1 MQALAGC
8 LGWRLE
14 GAGSMSRHQQLILRY
29 GTLFRL
35 RLPMSEQ
42 AQDSSCT
49 QGSVELAPT
58 GTVLQKPGNNSI
70 ELHFFT
76 HAYCVNLVCI

>member
-14 GAGSMSRHQQLILRY
+14 GAGSTSVNTQLTLRY

-35 RLPMSEQ
+35 SLPLPEE
-42 AQDSSCT
+42 AQDS
-49 QGSVELAPT
+49 GSMQASLQLAPT
-58 GTVLQKPGNNSI
+58 GTL
-70 ELHFFT
+70 L
-76 HAYCVNLVCI
+76 

>member
-14 GAGSMSRHQQLILRY
+14 GAGSITQHQQLTLRY

-35 RLPMSEQ
+35 RLSMSEQ
-42 AQDSSCT
+42 AQGSHCT
-49 QGSVELAPT
+49 QGSVELTPT
-58 GTVLQKPGNNSI
+58 GAV
-70 ELHFFT
+70 
-76 HAYCVNLVCI
+76 

>member
-14 GAGSMSRHQQLILRY
+14 GAGNIAQHQQLTLRY

-35 RLPMSEQ
+35 RLPISEQ
-42 AQDSSCT
+42 AQRTHCT

-58 GTVLQKPGNNSI
+58 GTHHDSLAFHF
-70 ELHFFT
+70 ELLSFSTF
-76 HAYCVNLVCI
+76 VV

>member
-14 GAGSMSRHQQLILRY
+14 GADSISQQQQLTLRY

-35 RLPMSEQ
+35 KLPMSEQ
-42 AQDSSCT
+42 AQESRCT

-58 GTVLQKPGNNSI
+58 GTVSQQPGDFS
-70 ELHFFT
+70 
-76 HAYCVNLVCI
+76 

>member
-14 GAGSMSRHQQLILRY
+14 GAGSASPSTQLTLRY

-35 RLPMSEQ
+35 RLPLPEE
-42 AQDSSCT
+42 AQDSDST
-49 QGSVELAPT
+49 QASLQLAPT
-58 GTVLQKPGNNSI
+58 GTLPQLGN
-70 ELHFFT
+70 
-76 HAYCVNLVCI
+76 CP